1 MLRGSDPHH
10 DPVREGARGSVGCSH
25 RSTGSAVSSDASFQF
40 GGGDVFILL
49 RVPAR
54 IERTAPRREAEHVA
68 CRAKTSVAGTSGRPD
83 QGLRRSPRCWRRGN
97 RLRGGGRVPTCI
109 ADWRGHGHVMR
120 KRPNSQRECSNTGPP
135 LRAPVAAASQAA
147 SHSAS
152 DSVQP
157 LRQEIDQLRQAMDSR
172 PVIDMARGILMAR
185 FGCSSESAWEILVKV
200 SQHSNTKLRGVA
212 DCLVE
217 AAQPGGE
224 MPQDLQQHLS
234 LAAVQNS
241 RDERATRRP

>member
-1 MLRGSDPHH
+1 
-10 DPVREGARGSVGCSH
+10 
-25 RSTGSAVSSDASFQF
+25 
-40 GGGDVFILL
+40 
-49 RVPAR
+49 
-54 IERTAPRREAEHVA
+54 
-68 CRAKTSVAGTSGRPD
+68 
-83 QGLRRSPRCWRRGN
+83 
-97 RLRGGGRVPTCI
+97 
-109 ADWRGHGHVMR
+109 
-120 KRPNSQRECSNTGPP
+120 
-135 LRAPVAAASQAA
+135 
-147 SHSAS
+147 
-152 DSVQP
+152 
-157 LRQEIDQLRQAMDSR
+157 
-172 PVIDMARGILMAR
+172 MAR